1 MNALGERES
10 SAQTDSLRAYQAR
23 RSYWRKTQRITALLL
38 LVWFFVTF
46 GVSYFARELNFEF
59 FGWPFSFWVAS
70 QGALIVYGLIIA
82 FYAWYMSR
90 LDAKHGFGESEED

>member
-10 SAQTDSLRAYQAR
+10 STQTERLRAHQQR
-23 RSYWRKTQRITALLL
+23 RSYWRKTQRMTALLL
-38 LVWFFVTF
+38 LIWFSVSF

-70 QGALIVYGLIIA
+70 QGALVVYGVIIA
-82 FYAWYMSR
+82 FYAGYMGR
-90 LDAKHGFGESEED
+90 LDASHGFVEDDEA